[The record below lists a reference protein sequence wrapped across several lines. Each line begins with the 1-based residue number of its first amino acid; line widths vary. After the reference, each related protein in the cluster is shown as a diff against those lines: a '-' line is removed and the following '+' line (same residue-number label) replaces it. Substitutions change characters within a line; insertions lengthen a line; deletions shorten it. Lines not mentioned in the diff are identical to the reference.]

1 MNDRIGGA
9 STDDV
14 EASGEPIGSE
24 VRPLFE
30 AAFREHHTALVR
42 FLRRRVGND
51 ADARDIAQETYLRVL
66 RYRENQDLDSLKALL
81 FRIAS
86 NLVYMRARTARAHR
100 WIDQPS
106 VEEEVAPPAN
116 DPSHEQRVFSEQ
128 QLGRLMGVIE
138 RLPAKCQQVFVL
150 SRFHDM
156 TYPQIAARLGISVKM
171 VEKHITK
178 ALAICRSEVGSD
190 SQ

>member
-1 MNDRIGGA
+1 MSDRTGGA

-14 EASGEPIGSE
+14 QATQESIGSE

-30 AAFREHHTALVR
+30 AAFREHHTALVQ
-42 FLRRRVGND
+42 FLRRRVGNE

-81 FRIAS
+81 FRIAT
-86 NLVYMRARTARAHR
+86 NLVYMRARTARVHR
-100 WIDQPS
+100 WIDQPAP
-106 VEEEVAPPAN
+106 EEAAPPAN
-116 DPSHEQRVFSEQ
+116 DPSHEERLFGEQ
-128 QLGRLMGVIE
+128 QLGRLMSVIQ
-138 RLPAKCQQVFVL
+138 RLPPKCQQVFVL

-156 TYPQIAARLGISVKM
+156 TYPEIAARLGISVKM
-171 VEKHITK
+171 VEKHIAK

-190 SQ
+190 PW